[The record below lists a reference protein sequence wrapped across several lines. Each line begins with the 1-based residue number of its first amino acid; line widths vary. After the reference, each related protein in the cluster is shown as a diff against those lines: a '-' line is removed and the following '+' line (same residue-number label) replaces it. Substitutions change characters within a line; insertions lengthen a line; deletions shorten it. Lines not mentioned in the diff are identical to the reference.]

1 MLPQRKDSTRQSRRP
16 ARAHQRG
23 QASPPRPRTIS
34 RLMRWSFS
42 TALAFC
48 LFLALQTPGLARLIF
63 DINDSAFR
71 EAILEPFDTSNAA
84 QGATRFTITRAG
96 VQLTFSTTSASG
108 IFFCSGGNCRLQAP
122 FPEGIDID
130 ISPPV
135 PAIGFQHTWIE
146 NPGRA
151 TFTGSLGTETFTFPR
166 VSSLRGSFVG
176 ATDIGPIS
184 HVRLEST
191 RTPSERWDDMRFVP
205 PPPPPA
211 TPTPTPTPAL
221 HSNLVANKTG
231 PAFVGNN
238 QHVAFDVTVA
248 NRGPDAA
255 TGVQVVDFLPHN
267 VTFTGSFPT
276 ATLTT
281 GGGVATINLADIPPN
296 FGSRLA
302 TLNFDTPPFSA
313 FGCHSRITNIALA
326 TSSSIETDHADNLS
340 VASTSFDNSSHA
352 SLGEICD
359 NQVDDDCDGQ
369 IDCADL
375 KCGCYP
381 PLPSAPSPPSCIL
394 LPPLS
399 TCTSTPPSGSP
410 SPSQNPAAKES
421 CGPFL
426 NSAGEEVTLPPYCC
440 DSEQNTVT
448 EDATCKAIDPNFKEA
463 DPAVNAAGYGYT
475 AAGRTMTYRLH
486 YENVGGVAAHDVAVV
501 DVLPDDLDPS
511 TLVLNDGGTYNP
523 SSRAIVWRDALVP
536 PATPRSVSFS
546 AAVRADAPH
555 GTRIRNSGT
564 IIFPDAVPPSRIDT
578 NFVEHFVLGPGVLVE
593 PVLKV
598 FQCTQT
604 SPGEWQVDLVNEGYG
619 FAYNVTASIINP
631 PASVNVTAGT
641 AAVFKHPDDTAQ
653 LSTVIPLAATTST
666 DTVRFTTQTSG
677 DPCGAL
683 TWRIRYQNSRGE
695 QFTRDVR
702 DAPDRDSDA
711 VPDPSDNCPDTY
723 NPTQADAD
731 ADGAGNACDSDD
743 DNDGQAD
750 ADEIAC
756 GSDPLDAN
764 SQATDT
770 DADHSPDCVDADDDN
785 DGVADAA
792 DNCLRTPNPDQS
804 DADRDGRGDACDNC
818 PATPNPGQEDADS
831 DGVGEACENVAPDCG
846 GAYASIQEIWSPNH
860 HKIAVSVLGV
870 TDADGDLV
878 RVHVDRVMQDEP
890 TDGAGD
896 GNTCPDAY
904 IPPDGAKAYVLAE
917 RAGGGNGRVYTIY
930 FTATDGRGGSCS
942 GSVKVSVPHDQSSD
956 AVDDGPRYDS
966 TVCTSWA
973 KPKR

>member
-1 MLPQRKDSTRQSRRP
+1 
-16 ARAHQRG
+16 
-23 QASPPRPRTIS
+23 
-34 RLMRWSFS
+34 
-42 TALAFC
+42 
-48 LFLALQTPGLARLIF
+48 LQTAVLARLIF
-63 DINDSAFR
+63 DPNDPAFR
-71 EAILEPFDTSNAA
+71 EAILEPFDPTNAA
-84 QGATRFTITRAG
+84 QGATSFTITRGG
-96 VQLTFSTTSASG
+96 VQFTFSTTGTNG
-108 IFFCSGGNCRLQAP
+108 IFFCSSGNCRLQAP
-122 FPEGIDID
+122 FQQGIDID

-135 PAIGFQHTWIE
+135 PAIGFQHRWVE
-146 NPGRA
+146 CPGRA
-151 TFTGSLGTETFTFPR
+151 TFTGSQGTETFTFPFI
-166 VSSLRGSFVG
+166 SSRGGFIG
-176 ATDIGPIS
+176 AADIGDIS

-191 RTPSERWDDMRFVP
+191 CGPSERWDDMRFVLP
-205 PPPPPA
+205 PAPPA
-211 TPTPTPTPAL
+211 TPTPTPTPAP
-221 HSNLVANKTG
+221 HSDLVANKTG

-238 QHVAFDVTVA
+238 EHVAFDVTVA
-248 NRGPDAA
+248 NHGPDAA
-255 TGVQVVDFLPHN
+255 TGVQVVDFLPPN
-267 VTFTGSFPT
+267 VTFTGSFPA

-281 GGGVATINLADIPPN
+281 GGGVATINLADVPPN

-302 TLNFDTPPFSA
+302 TLNFDTPSFSA

-359 NQVDDDCDGQ
+359 NQIDDDCDGR

-375 KCGCYP
+375 KCGCFP
-381 PLPSAPSPPSCIL
+381 PLLSAPSPPSCIF

-399 TCTSTPPSGSP
+399 TCTSTPPPGGP
-410 SPSQNPAAKES
+410 SPRQRPASNES
-421 CGPFL
+421 CGPFDD
-426 NSAGEEVTLPPYCC
+426 GHGGKVMLPSKCC
-440 DSEQNTVT
+440 DGQRDNDGLDCRVPQ
-448 EDATCKAIDPNFKEA
+448 DPNFKEA

-475 AAGRTMTYRLH
+475 AAGRLMTYRLH
-486 YENVGGVAAHDVAVV
+486 YENIGDGDAHDVAVI

-511 TLVLNDGGTYNP
+511 TLVLNNGGTYNP
-523 SSRAIVWRDALVP
+523 SSRAIVWRDPLVP

-555 GTRIRNSGT
+555 GTRIRNTGT
-564 IIFPDAVPPSRIDT
+564 VIFPDAVPPSRIDT
-578 NFVEHFVLGPGVLVE
+578 NFVEHVVIGPGVLVE

-631 PASVNVTAGT
+631 PASINITAGT
-641 AAVFKHPDDTAQ
+641 AAVFKHPNDTAQ

-683 TWRIRYQNSRGE
+683 TWRITYQNARGE
-695 QFTRDVR
+695 RFTRDVQ
-702 DAPDRDSDA
+702 DAPDRDADA
-711 VPDPSDNCPDTY
+711 VPDSSDNCPDTY
-723 NPTQADAD
+723 NPTQTDAD

-764 SQATDT
+764 SQATDA

-785 DGVADAA
+785 DGVADAS
-792 DNCLRTPNPDQS
+792 DNCLRTPNPDQR

-818 PATPNPGQEDADS
+818 PVTPNPSQEDADS
-831 DGVGEACENVAPDCG
+831 DGMGDACENVAPDCS

-870 TDADGDLV
+870 TDADGDPV
-878 RVHVDRVMQDEP
+878 SVHVDRVMQDEP

-896 GNTCPDAY
+896 GNTCPDAFV
-904 IPPDGAKAYVLAE
+904 PPDGAKAYVLAE
-917 RAGGGNGRVYTIY
+917 RSGGGNGRVYTIY
-930 FTATDGRGGSCS
+930 FTATDGRGASCQ
-942 GSVKVSVPHDQSSD
+942 GSVKVSVPHDRGGGT
-956 AVDDGPRYDS
+956 AIDDGPRYDS